1 MPLTWP
7 RTTLISKLEKYRF
20 EGGTHRCI
28 RNWLH
33 GHSQRVVINSSVF
46 RKRPATSE
54 VTQRSVLGPV
64 LFSTFLNNMALDAS
78 SLQAVMARLDKALSS
93 PIYWLATLSTTKGWN
108 RMLFEVPSNL
118 SYLLFYLLSMFT
130 FIYSYKKLQASKTH
144 VAYYEILLCLQGIF
158 KDIHQIHAKK
168 YANTMANKRD
178 KLHFTGS
185 VSLTLQF
192 TFNCKTWCLVNSM
205 QIQFLFLFF

>member
-64 LFSTFLNNMALDAS
+64 LFSTFLNDMALDAS

-118 SYLLFYLLSMFT
+118 SYLLFYLLSTFT
-130 FIYSYKKLQASKTH
+130 FIYSYKKLQASKTY
-144 VAYYEILLCLQGIF
+144 VAFTMKSYSVCKVSLKTPIKYMPKNTQIQWQIKGINYILLVL
-158 KDIHQIHAKK
+158 
-168 YANTMANKRD
+168 
-178 KLHFTGS
+178 
-185 VSLTLQF
+185 
-192 TFNCKTWCLVNSM
+192 
-205 QIQFLFLFF
+205 